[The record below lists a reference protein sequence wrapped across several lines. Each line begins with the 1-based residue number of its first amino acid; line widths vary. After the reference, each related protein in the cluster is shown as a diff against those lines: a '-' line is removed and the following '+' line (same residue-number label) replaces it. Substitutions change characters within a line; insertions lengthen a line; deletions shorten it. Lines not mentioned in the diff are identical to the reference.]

1 MRAIRVSDR
10 DRRQV
15 SDEEMPTPMP
25 GIGDVLVRVEAA
37 SYTPTELDWPSTW
50 VDRSG
55 RDRAPI
61 VPGHEVSG
69 TVTALG
75 YGTTGWAIGD
85 AVYGLTDWYRD
96 GAAAEFVAV
105 EARNLA
111 AKPAE
116 VSHNEAASLPLAGLT
131 AWQGLFVH
139 GRLGREQTVVIIGAA
154 GGVGSLAVQLA
165 RDAGAR
171 VVGVAHAWARPFLAD
186 LGVEVFVDAEH
197 AKGFDL
203 DDADLLLDLVGGDLV
218 DQCSSMLRPGG
229 IAVSAVDPDI
239 AVGGVSRFFVVE
251 PDRTQLVELALLV
264 DAGRVRPVVGK
275 VVDLAEATDR
285 RLALKTG
292 GGIPGKVVIHL
303 PGSS

>member
-1 MRAIRVSDR
+1 MRAVRVYDR
-10 DRRQV
+10 NRHQMR
-15 SDEEMPTPMP
+15 DEQMPTPSP

-37 SYTPTELDWPSTW
+37 SFTPTELEWPSTW
-50 VDRSG
+50 VDRTG

-61 VPGHEVSG
+61 VPGHELSG

-75 YGTTGWAIGD
+75 YGTTGLAVGD
-85 AVYGLTDWYRD
+85 DVYGLTDWYRD

-111 AKPAE
+111 SKPAE

-186 LGVEVFVDAEH
+186 LGVEVFVDADH
-197 AKGFDL
+197 AKEFDL
-203 DDADLLLDLVGGDLV
+203 EDADLLLDLVGGDLV

-229 IAVSAVDPDI
+229 RAVSAVDPDI
-239 AVGGVSRFFVVE
+239 AVGADSRFFVVE
-251 PDRTQLVELALLV
+251 PDRTQLVNLARLV

-275 VVDLAEATDR
+275 VVDLAEAADR
-285 RLALKTG
+285 RLALKAG
-292 GGIPGKVVIHL
+292 GGMPGKVVIHV
-303 PGSS
+303 PAAV